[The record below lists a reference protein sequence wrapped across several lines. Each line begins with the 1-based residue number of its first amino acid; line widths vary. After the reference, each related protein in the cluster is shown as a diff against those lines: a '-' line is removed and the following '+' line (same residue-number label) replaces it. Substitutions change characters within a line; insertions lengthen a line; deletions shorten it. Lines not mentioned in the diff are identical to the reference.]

1 MHNSNGAGLTT
12 KMSVAKTAK
21 GIPNTGKKQI
31 VIYLCIP
38 KADIIQAM
46 GNGKDNMVVLYRER
60 CFQQFLYPYRLF
72 GILTLW
78 TMPVATTVIAVAHF
92 TP

>member
-1 MHNSNGAGLTT
+1 
-12 KMSVAKTAK
+12 MSVAKTAK
-21 GIPNTGKKQI
+21 GIPNAGKKQI
-31 VIYLCIP
+31 VVYLCIP

-46 GNGKDNMVVLYRER
+46 GNGKNNMVVLYRQE
-60 CFQQFLYPYRLF
+60 CITQVFNPFSLL
-72 GILTLW
+72 GVLTLW